1 MPQRPKRCVL
11 NKYTR
16 AVTPNPNPE
25 HLPPENTPLE
35 VSPNLPDAPGVQA
48 MLKVLS
54 TSRFAS
60 QLSVGRVCGGRISA
74 VWLGESLTVTS
85 VTLEASEL
93 FDAQTAHAR
102 AVDFIEE
109 LEQRA
114 QSGARVNTR

>member
-1 MPQRPKRCVL
+1 VPQRPNRGVL

-16 AVTPNPNPE
+16 TVTPNPHLE
-25 HLPPENTPLE
+25 LPPLENTPLE
-35 VSPNLPDAPGVQA
+35 VSPNLPDAPGVRA

-54 TSRFAS
+54 TSRFAT

-74 VWLGESLTVTS
+74 VWLGESLTVSS

-93 FDAQTAHAR
+93 SDTQTAHAR

-109 LEQRA
+109 LEQCA
-114 QSGARVNTR
+114 QSDARVNTR